1 MILSTPT
8 IQQDND
14 AKYDYLVTTTNDK
27 EQEEVIMTDEKK
39 VYQKKAEAQL
49 EVWKADIAKLK
60 AKAEVAG
67 ADAQQELNNVVAD
80 LQQKKEEATQQLAEL
95 RNASES
101 AWEEVKAGFEI
112 SWDALGMAVDDAVAK
127 FDKSKN

>member
-1 MILSTPT
+1 
-8 IQQDND
+8 
-14 AKYDYLVTTTNDK
+14 
-27 EQEEVIMTDEKK
+27 MTDEKK